1 MRRLVLDTN
10 VLVSFLTDRDARQ
23 QARAAR
29 LFDAAAAGEVQLIL
43 HQFVAT
49 ELIYVLRTVYA
60 VDAAEA
66 AATLHDLLAL
76 PGVTP
81 VDELP
86 WPAVL
91 ALWPRRIEGF
101 VDAALVAVTRAGKHD
116 ALATFDDRLRRRLS
130 RLGVGTAW

>member
-1 MRRLVLDTN
+1 MRRVVVDTN
-10 VLVSFLTDRDARQ
+10 VVVSFLTDRDARQ

-29 LFDAAAAGEVQLIL
+29 LFDDAAADKVQLIL
-43 HQFVAT
+43 HQLVAT

-60 VDAAEA
+60 VDAAEV

>member
-1 MRRLVLDTN
+1 MKRIVVDTN
-10 VLVSFLTDRDARQ
+10 VLASFLTDRDARQ

-29 LFDAAAAGEVQLIL
+29 LFEAAAAGEVQLIL
-43 HQFVAT
+43 HQLVAT
-49 ELIYVLRTVYA
+49 ELIYVLRTVYT
-60 VDAAEA
+60 VDAAEV

-76 PGVTP
+76 PGITP

-116 ALATFDDRLRRRLS
+116 AIATFDDRLRRRLS
-130 RLGVGTAW
+130 RLGVGTTW

>member
-1 MRRLVLDTN
+1 MKRIVVDTN

-29 LFDAAAAGEVQLIL
+29 LFDAAAAGEVQIIL
-43 HQFVAT
+43 HQLVVT

-60 VDAAEA
+60 VDAAEV

-76 PGVTP
+76 PGVVP

-116 ALATFDDRLRRRLS
+116 ALATFDDRLRRRVS
-130 RLGVGTAW
+130 RLGVSTAW